1 MSAAILSGMSR
12 LETRN
17 MGLII
22 LGHALTHWYPAT
34 FYMLLPLIG
43 SEMGLSYS
51 QIGFIMTCQYAAG
64 AISNVPGGMLVDV
77 WGKKGQL
84 MALSLF
90 WVGFPYLLMGFTTEY
105 WMLLLCVML
114 VGVGNN
120 LWHPTAIPLL
130 GRMFPERKGFVL
142 SLHGMGGNVGDA
154 LAPLAVGVL
163 LTTLSWREIVVLNV
177 VPGAAMSV
185 LLLFFLGALTFAP
198 KAKPAKVAGSD
209 PAGVPAA
216 ASAAAAGSVAAA
228 PAAPLAAAAPAAA
241 AQSAVVNGGGQS
253 MASYMV
259 GLKTLVRTP
268 GLFMLTLSS
277 SFRSMT
283 QGTLLTFLP
292 LYLAKDMKYDIFWVG
307 VILAMLQLAGFI
319 AAPIA
324 GHLSDTM
331 GRKTIL
337 VSCFGVSGVVLV
349 LMTFAGGTPLFVFLV
364 AVLGFFLYAAR
375 PIMQAWM
382 LEATPKNMGGTAI
395 GLMFGM
401 QSGAQAIAP
410 VLGGIV
416 ADQYGLLSA
425 FYLLAV
431 TIILANI
438 MVIWIPAQAEKTV

>member
-1 MSAAILSGMSR
+1 MSASNAAVADATQLSK
-12 LETRN
+12 LDIRN
-17 MGLII
+17 MGLIT
-22 LGHALTHWYPAT
+22 LGHSLTHWYPAT
-34 FYMLLPLIG
+34 FFMLLPLIG
-43 SEMGLSYS
+43 NEMGLSYS

-90 WVGFPYLLMGFTTEY
+90 WVGFPYLMMGFSTQY
-105 WMLLLCVML
+105 WMLLICVML
-114 VGVGNN
+114 VGIGNN

-130 GRMFPERKGFVL
+130 GSMFPKRKGLAL

-154 LAPLAVGVL
+154 LAPLAVGAL

-177 VPGAAMSV
+177 VPGAAMSM
-185 LLLFFLGALTFAP
+185 LILFFLGTMTFAP
-198 KAKPAKVAGSD
+198 KKKTAPSSD
-209 PAGVPAA
+209 AP
-216 ASAAAAGSVAAA
+216 VAAA
-228 PAAPLAAAAPAAA
+228 DAK
-241 AQSAVVNGGGQS
+241 GQS
-253 MASYMV
+253 MHSYLQGVKDLM
-259 GLKTLVRTP
+259 RTP
-268 GLFMLTLSS
+268 GLFLLTLSS
-277 SFRSMT
+277 GFRSMT

-292 LYLAKDMKYDIFWVG
+292 LYLAKEMHYDVFWVG
-307 VILAMLQLAGFI
+307 AGMALLQLAGFI

-337 VSCFGVSGVVLV
+337 MSSFGMSGVVLL
-349 LMTFAGGTPLFVFLV
+349 LMTFAGGSPWFVFLI

-401 QSGAQAIAP
+401 QSGAQAVAP
-410 VLGGIV
+410 ILGGIV
-416 ADQYGLLSA
+416 ADHYGLLAA
-425 FYLLAV
+425 FYLLAA
-431 TIILANI
+431 TIIIANL
-438 MVIWIPAQAEKTV
+438 MVYWIPAHSKDASHD

>member
-1 MSAAILSGMSR
+1 MSAALLSGMSR
-12 LETRN
+12 LESRN

-114 VGVGNN
+114 VGIGNN

-198 KAKPAKVAGSD
+198 KAKPAKAAGSD
-209 PAGVPAA
+209 PAGV
-216 ASAAAAGSVAAA
+216 SAA
-228 PAAPLAAAAPAAA
+228 PAVATAPNAPAAM
-241 AQSAVVNGGGQS
+241 AQSVVVNGGGQS
-253 MASYMV
+253 MASYML

-292 LYLAKDMKYDIFWVG
+292 LYLAQEMKYDIFWVG

-337 VSCFGVSGVVLV
+337 VSCFGVSGVVLL
-349 LMTFAGGTPLFVFLV
+349 LMTFAGGTPLFVFLI

-416 ADQYGLLSA
+416 ADQYGLLAA
-425 FYLLAV
+425 FYLLAA

-438 MVIWIPAQAEKTV
+438 MVIWIPAQGEKAA

>member
-43 SEMGLSYS
+43 SELGLSYS

-105 WMLLLCVML
+105 WMLLVCVML
-114 VGVGNN
+114 VGIGNN

-130 GRMFPERKGFVL
+130 GRMFPDRKGFVL

-177 VPGAAMSV
+177 LPGAAMSV

-198 KAKPAKVAGSD
+198 KAK
-209 PAGVPAA
+209 
-216 ASAAAAGSVAAA
+216 AA
-228 PAAPLAAAAPAAA
+228 PSAGDSSKAMPATP
-241 AQSAVVNGGGQS
+241 QPVVVNGGGQS
-253 MASYMV
+253 MASYMD
-259 GLKTLVRTP
+259 GLKTLVRVP

-292 LYLAKDMKYDIFWVG
+292 LYLAKEMKYDIFWVG

-337 VSCFGVSGVVLV
+337 VSCFGVSGVVLL
-349 LMTFAGGTPLFVFLV
+349 LMAFAGGTPLFVFLI

-416 ADQYGLLSA
+416 ADRYGLLSA
-425 FYLLAV
+425 FYLLAA

-438 MVIWIPAQAEKTV
+438 MVIWIPSSDTVEAKG

>member
-1 MSAAILSGMSR
+1 MSAHNAAVADATQLTKLDI
-12 LETRN
+12 RN
-17 MGLII
+17 MGLIT
-22 LGHALTHWYPAT
+22 LGHSLTHWYPAT
-34 FYMLLPLIG
+34 FFMLLPLIG
-43 SEMGLSYS
+43 NEMGLSYS

-90 WVGFPYLLMGFTTEY
+90 WVGFPYLMMGFSTQY
-105 WMLLLCVML
+105 WMLLICVML
-114 VGVGNN
+114 VGIGNN

-130 GRMFPERKGFVL
+130 GSMFPKRKGLAL

-154 LAPLAVGVL
+154 LAPLAVGAL

-177 VPGAAMSV
+177 VPGAAMSM
-185 LLLFFLGALTFAP
+185 LILFFLGTMTFAP
-198 KAKPAKVAGSD
+198 KKK
-209 PAGVPAA
+209 
-216 ASAAAAGSVAAA
+216 AA
-228 PAAPLAAAAPAAA
+228 PSPET
-241 AQSAVVNGGGQS
+241 AVAVADAKGQS
-253 MASYMV
+253 MQSYMQGV
-259 GLKTLVRTP
+259 KDLMRTP
-268 GLFMLTLSS
+268 GLFLLTLSS
-277 SFRSMT
+277 GFRSMT

-292 LYLAKDMKYDIFWVG
+292 LYLAKEMHYDVFWVG
-307 VILAMLQLAGFI
+307 AGMALLQLAGFI

-337 VSCFGVSGVVLV
+337 MSSFGMSGVVLL
-349 LMTFAGGTPLFVFLV
+349 LMTFAGGSPWFVLLI

-401 QSGAQAIAP
+401 QSGAQAVAP
-410 VLGGIV
+410 ILGGIV
-416 ADQYGLLSA
+416 ADHYGLLAA
-425 FYLLAV
+425 FYLLAA
-431 TIILANI
+431 TIIIANL
-438 MVIWIPAQAEKTV
+438 MVYWIPTQAKDASHD

>member
-43 SEMGLSYS
+43 SELGLSYS

-105 WMLLLCVML
+105 WMLLVCVML
-114 VGVGNN
+114 VGIGNN

-130 GRMFPERKGFVL
+130 GRMFPDRKGFVL

-198 KAKPAKVAGSD
+198 KAK
-209 PAGVPAA
+209 
-216 ASAAAAGSVAAA
+216 AA
-228 PAAPLAAAAPAAA
+228 PSAGDSSKAMPATP
-241 AQSAVVNGGGQS
+241 QPVVVNGGGQS
-253 MASYMV
+253 MASYMD
-259 GLKTLVRTP
+259 GLKTLVRVP

-292 LYLAKDMKYDIFWVG
+292 LYLAKEMKYDIFWVG
-307 VILAMLQLAGFI
+307 VVLAMLQLAGFI

-337 VSCFGVSGVVLV
+337 VSCFGVSGVVLL
-349 LMTFAGGTPLFVFLV
+349 LMTFAGGTPLFVFLI

-416 ADQYGLLSA
+416 ADRYGLLSA
-425 FYLLAV
+425 FYLLAA

-438 MVIWIPAQAEKTV
+438 MVIWIPSSDTVEAKG

>member
-1 MSAAILSGMSR
+1 MSTNNAAVADATQLSK
-12 LETRN
+12 LDIRN
-17 MGLII
+17 MGLIT
-22 LGHALTHWYPAT
+22 LGHSLTHWYPAT
-34 FYMLLPLIG
+34 FFMLLPLIG
-43 SEMGLSYS
+43 NEMGLSYS

-90 WVGFPYLLMGFTTEY
+90 WVGFPYLMMGFSTQY
-105 WMLLLCVML
+105 WMLLICVML
-114 VGVGNN
+114 VGIGNN

-130 GRMFPERKGFVL
+130 GSMFPKRKGLAL

-154 LAPLAVGVL
+154 LAPLAVGAL

-177 VPGAAMSV
+177 VPGAAMSM
-185 LLLFFLGALTFAP
+185 LILFFLGTMTFAP
-198 KAKPAKVAGSD
+198 KKKAPPSPETA
-209 PAGVPAA
+209 
-216 ASAAAAGSVAAA
+216 VAAA
-228 PAAPLAAAAPAAA
+228 DAK
-241 AQSAVVNGGGQS
+241 GQS
-253 MASYMV
+253 MQSYLQGVKDLM
-259 GLKTLVRTP
+259 RTP
-268 GLFMLTLSS
+268 GLFLLTLSS
-277 SFRSMT
+277 GFRSMT

-292 LYLAKDMKYDIFWVG
+292 LYLAKEMHYDVFWVG
-307 VILAMLQLAGFI
+307 AGMASLQLAGFI

-337 VSCFGVSGVVLV
+337 MSSFGMSGVVLL
-349 LMTFAGGTPLFVFLV
+349 LMTFAGGSPWFVLLI

-401 QSGAQAIAP
+401 QSGAQAVAP
-410 VLGGIV
+410 ILGGIV
-416 ADQYGLLSA
+416 ADHYGLLAA
-425 FYLLAV
+425 FYLLAA
-431 TIILANI
+431 TIIIANL
-438 MVIWIPAQAEKTV
+438 MVYWIPAQAKDASHD

>member
-1 MSAAILSGMSR
+1 MSTALLSGMSR
-12 LETRN
+12 LESRN

-64 AISNVPGGMLVDV
+64 AISNVPGGRLVDV
-77 WGKKGQL
+77 CGKKCQL
-84 MALSLF
+84 MALSRF
-90 WVGFPYLLMGFTTEY
+90 WVGFPYLLMGFSTEY

-114 VGVGNN
+114 VGIGNN

-185 LLLFFLGALTFAP
+185 MLLFFLGALTFAP
-198 KAKPAKVAGSD
+198 KPKPAEPAKPAK
-209 PAGVPAA
+209 
-216 ASAAAAGSVAAA
+216 AAGTDGAGAGDAA
-228 PAAPLAAAAPAAA
+228 PAVSK
-241 AQSAVVNGGGQS
+241 SAVDSGGGQS
-253 MASYMV
+253 MTSYIA
-259 GLKTLVRTP
+259 GLKTLMRTP

-292 LYLAKDMKYDIFWVG
+292 LYLAKEMKYDIFWVG

-337 VSCFGVSGVVLV
+337 VSCFGVSGVVLL
-349 LMTFAGGTPLFVFLV
+349 LMTFAGGTPWFVFLV

-416 ADQYGLLSA
+416 ADQYGLMAA
-425 FYLLAV
+425 FYLLAA

-438 MVIWIPAQAEKTV
+438 MVIWIPAQADKAT

>member
-1 MSAAILSGMSR
+1 MSTSNAAVADATQLSK
-12 LETRN
+12 LDIRN
-17 MGLII
+17 MGLIT
-22 LGHALTHWYPAT
+22 LGHSLTHWYPAT
-34 FYMLLPLIG
+34 FFMLLPLIG
-43 SEMGLSYS
+43 NEMSLSYS

-90 WVGFPYLLMGFTTEY
+90 WVGFPYLMMGFSTQY
-105 WMLLLCVML
+105 WMLLICVML
-114 VGVGNN
+114 VGIGNN

-130 GRMFPERKGFVL
+130 GSMFPKRKGLAL

-154 LAPLAVGVL
+154 LAPLAVGAL

-177 VPGAAMSV
+177 VPGAAMSM
-185 LLLFFLGALTFAP
+185 LILFFLGTMTFAP
-198 KAKPAKVAGSD
+198 KKKTAPLSEA
-209 PAGVPAA
+209 P
-216 ASAAAAGSVAAA
+216 VAAA
-228 PAAPLAAAAPAAA
+228 DAM
-241 AQSAVVNGGGQS
+241 GQS
-253 MASYMV
+253 MHSYLQGVKDLM
-259 GLKTLVRTP
+259 RTP
-268 GLFMLTLSS
+268 GLFLLTLSS
-277 SFRSMT
+277 GFRSMT

-292 LYLAKDMKYDIFWVG
+292 LYLAKEMHYDVFWVG
-307 VILAMLQLAGFI
+307 AGMALLQLAGFI

-337 VSCFGVSGVVLV
+337 MSSFGMSGVVLL
-349 LMTFAGGTPLFVFLV
+349 LMTFAGGSPWFVFLI

-401 QSGAQAIAP
+401 QSGAQAVAP
-410 VLGGIV
+410 ILGGIV
-416 ADQYGLLSA
+416 ADHYGLLAA
-425 FYLLAV
+425 FYLLAA
-431 TIILANI
+431 TIIIANL
-438 MVIWIPAQAEKTV
+438 MVYWIPAHSKDASHD